1 MEGPGGFGGRGVVS
15 SYATR
20 GGQRKPI
27 GPYMPTG
34 VVNEGAPPDEEK
46 VGVTANFLPLIL
58 TRIQSYYKQL
68 IVNFI
73 EHFLLYNRKFLTAI
87 S

>member
-34 VVNEGAPPDEEK
+34 VVNEGATPNEET
-46 VGVTANFLPLIL
+46 VGQAASALLLSV
-58 TRIQSYYKQL
+58 SYFY
-68 IVNFI
+68 
-73 EHFLLYNRKFLTAI
+73 Y
-87 S
+87 